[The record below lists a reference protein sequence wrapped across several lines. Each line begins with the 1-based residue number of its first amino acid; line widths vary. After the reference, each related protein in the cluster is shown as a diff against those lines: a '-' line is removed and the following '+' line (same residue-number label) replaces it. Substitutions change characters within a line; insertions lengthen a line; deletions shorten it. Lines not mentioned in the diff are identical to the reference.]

1 MAKKNGSAC
10 FQKNRDGYEDHH
22 GNRNQQKYKRNKH
35 IQRVLIEAAKLATR
49 ESPELAMIRAKELEK
64 GNPNRATLAVAR
76 KMVIYMLAVERRQQ
90 GWVPAEQFSCRA
102 AA

>member
-1 MAKKNGSAC
+1 MRMPISK
-10 FQKNRDGYEDHH
+10 Q
-22 GNRNQQKYKRNKH
+22 RNKH

-49 ESPELAMIRAKELEK
+49 ESPELAMIRARELEK

-90 GWVPAEQFSCRA
+90 DWVPAEQFNRTEA
-102 AA
+102 A